1 MLTGEKMKNADIES
15 KWDEFRRNVLHW
27 RNKRRNDQI
36 IKFNSM
42 HERSISILQKRYGYT
57 KEQATSEL
65 IKHYP
70 KAWLG

>member
-1 MLTGEKMKNADIES
+1 MLI
-15 KWDEFRRNVLHW
+15 DEIRQKIINW
-27 RNKRRNDQI
+27 QEKRRDDQVM
-36 IKFNSM
+36 KFNRV

-57 KEQATSEL
+57 REKATSEL